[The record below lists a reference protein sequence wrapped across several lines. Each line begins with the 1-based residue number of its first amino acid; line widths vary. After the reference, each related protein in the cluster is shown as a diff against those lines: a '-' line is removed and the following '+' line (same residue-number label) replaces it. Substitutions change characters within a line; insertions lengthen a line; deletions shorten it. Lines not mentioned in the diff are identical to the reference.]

1 MPFYIVI
8 MFTKHKIKVNIDT
21 FLAQQAKTTQTYTDA
36 HEKLCIKF
44 CILFDFILLLYPN
57 TSLQ

>member
-1 MPFYIVI
+1 MPFYIII

-36 HEKLCIKF
+36 HANF
-44 CILFDFILLLYPN
+44 V
-57 TSLQ
+57 